1 MKNKSKKRFKY
12 IFLGLER
19 EKIIFIIKNKINK
32 KRMRFAN
39 IFHSLFEYFLL
50 KL

>member
-1 MKNKSKKRFKY
+1 MKNKTKKSFKY
-12 IFLGLER
+12 IFLGLEC

-39 IFHSLFEYFLL
+39 KSHSFFEYFLL